1 MMTSMTKLSHSASSG
16 KAQRGVTL
24 VVTLII
30 LVAMMLTVS
39 ASLRSN
45 TIQERIAGN
54 TRAYQNAFQAA
65 ESALRNCEDRILNP
79 PAAGLP
85 TQIISTSATGTAGER
100 WKTTT
105 WWDTNKISVT
115 LHSSDNTTTA
125 ACLIEEVSFG
135 GSTGYYVTA
144 RGVTG
149 AGETFVQSVLAPE

>member
-1 MMTSMTKLSHSASSG
+1 MTKLSHSATSG

-100 WKTTT
+100 WNTPA
-105 WWDTNKISVT
+105 WWDTNKIIVT

-125 ACLIEEVSFG
+125 ECLIEEVSFG
-135 GSTGYYVTA
+135 GSMGYYVTA

>member
-65 ESALRNCEDRILNP
+65 ESALRNCENRILNP

-100 WKTTT
+100 WNTPT
-105 WWDTNKISVT
+105 WWGTNKIIVT

-125 ACLIEEVSFG
+125 ECLIEEVSFG
-135 GSTGYYVTA
+135 GSMGYYVTA